1 MLFTKLG
8 EAIAQLQSAHPTLPS
23 NGAGLAPGNS
33 GGILTN
39 ARIVGINTMTPRGL
53 ATPAEMVTEFVQPWL

>member
-1 MLFTKLG
+1 MLLTKLG
-8 EAIAQLQSAHPTLPS
+8 KAIAQLQSAHLTLPS
-23 NGAGLAPGNS
+23 NGVGLALGKS

-39 ARIVGINTMTPRGL
+39 AQMVGINTMTA